1 MNNIGNTLHNKTMQ
15 SNNKKISH
23 LSNYI
28 LILLLLLFSL
38 FLISCSIQ
46 SSKDYGTGTEGIRI
60 EMLDVNKGDRFIQ
73 GQNLNIVL
81 EISNQ
86 GRYDE
91 PMGHIA
97 ISGYDPSAIFFSE
110 QKKELPFLLAKN
122 QYTDGESKIIK
133 IEELQP
139 LKVPYGSSYKT
150 NIMFSTCYNYQTKA
164 TLPVC
169 IIPNIDEYV
178 KGTSTCRIEP
188 TSLST
193 QGAPVAVTYI
203 EPSMSNDQLQF
214 LIHIANVGKGVI
226 IKEDHLNDC
235 PTNIGLTDIDELVIE
250 ARISALGYAECTNNG
265 RVKLIDGKGVA
276 LCYLPKG
283 FGTYSYTTEMEIT
296 LNYGYSTSIN
306 KQIEVINPFYTG
318 QEQNSGWE

>member
-1 MNNIGNTLHNKTMQ
+1 MAKLLRYAVGYAFCATRVINF
-15 SNNKKISH
+15 
-23 LSNYI
+23 I
-28 LILLLLLFSL
+28 LIILFLLFL
-38 FLISCSIQ
+38 VSCSNQ
-46 SSKDYGTGTEGIRI
+46 YSKDYSTGTEGIRI
-60 EMLDVNKGDRFIQ
+60 EMLDINKGDRFIQ
-73 GQNLNIVL
+73 GQNLNLVL

-110 QKKELPFLLAKN
+110 PRKELPMLLAKN

-133 IEELQP
+133 LEELQP

-150 NIMFSTCYNYQTKA
+150 NIMITACYNYQTKA

-169 IIPNIDEYV
+169 IIPNMDEYV
-178 KGTSTCRIEP
+178 KGTSTCKIEP

-203 EPSMSNDQLQF
+203 EPSMSNEQLQF

-283 FGTYSYTTEMEIT
+283 FGTYSYTTEMEIV

-318 QEQNSGWE
+318 QEQNIGWE